1 MHIKLA
7 TMSGFQ
13 CGSDYYYCH
22 SHNVWRAQ
30 EVCFHRT
37 STGWWWWQVGSE
49 TKCWRWVWTWNR
61 VETGFLCWHIQSLI
75 AAMCRNCCPY
85 ECVWRHADV
94 ASCGIA
100 QGIDYDRKA
109 PESKTLSITCGA
121 IVGVI
126 VGWAKC
132 AVEGTIF
139 RLKWSAKPQQTVIT
153 GSRIKWQCP
162 DAR

>member
-61 VETGFLCWHIQSLI
+61 VETGFYAGISRALSL
-75 AAMCRNCCPY
+75 P
-85 ECVWRHADV
+85 CV
-94 ASCGIA
+94 
-100 QGIDYDRKA
+100 
-109 PESKTLSITCGA
+109 
-121 IVGVI
+121 VI
-126 VGWAKC
+126 VARTSVYGGMQTKLVAAQHKGSTMIGKLQNRKLFPSL
-132 AVEGTIF
+132 VEQLLVWLSVELSVQWKERF
-139 RLKWSAKPQQTVIT
+139 SDWNDPQNH
-153 GSRIKWQCP
+153 SRQ
-162 DAR
+162 